1 MPKTMK
7 KKPATATKT
16 AKTRA
21 PKAAK
26 TAKAKK
32 PSNVISFTELFE
44 LKKKRMEEAQRQQQ
58 QRGWK
63 DGTTGQTHE
72 GPGDKFQ
79 VNTRAGRTGGM
90 GSRHH

>member
-16 AKTRA
+16 AKKRA

-44 LKKKRMEEAQRQQQ
+44 LKKKRMEEAKQNQQS
-58 QRGWK
+58 WK
-63 DGTTGQTHE
+63 DGTTGQTHHDSPQE
-72 GPGDKFQ
+72 KFQ

>member
-7 KKPATATKT
+7 KKTVAAKKPAK
-16 AKTRA
+16 KSA
-21 PKAAK
+21 PKM
-26 TAKAKK
+26 AKAKK

-44 LKKKRMEEAQRQQQ
+44 LKKKRMAEAEQQRQQ
-58 QRGWK
+58 GWK
-63 DGTTGQTHE
+63 DGTNGPSHE
-72 GPGDKFQ
+72 GPKEKFQ

>member
-7 KKPATATKT
+7 KKPATAKKT
-16 AKTRA
+16 AKKSA

-58 QRGWK
+58 HGWK